1 MTQEQSW
8 EWDRDK
14 EASGLYF
21 IQNRKKQILTTF
33 FFFLIACWL
42 EMTSVKLANS
52 PRWAKSE
59 TLKMIQQILS
69 LWFTG
74 ESKISVQ
81 RQREEK
87 NTLNKVMRDLFQQ
100 RK

>member
-1 MTQEQSW
+1 MACISY
-8 EWDRDK
+8 RIIK
-14 EASGLYF
+14 KNPHYF
-21 IQNRKKQILTTF
+21 F
-33 FFFLIACWL
+33 WIACWL
-42 EMTSVKLANS
+42 EMTSVKMANS

-74 ESKISVQ
+74 ESRISVQ

-87 NTLNKVMRDLFQQ
+87 NTLIKVMRDLFQQ